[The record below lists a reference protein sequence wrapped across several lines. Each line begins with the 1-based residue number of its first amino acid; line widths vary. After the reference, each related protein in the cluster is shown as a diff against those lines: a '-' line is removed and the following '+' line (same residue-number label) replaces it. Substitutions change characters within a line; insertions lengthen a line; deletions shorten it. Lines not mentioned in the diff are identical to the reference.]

1 MPLAVRADSL
11 KAFGFEA
18 PARIVHRWSTR
29 RTQIERRWTLASVN
43 PLFSPLSPI
52 FREQADRQE
61 DRLGERPGEALGGGI
76 SDEVFEGGLMIEEEC
91 GWEMVTVKTP
101 NSSGSK
107 GRGRKGLGVLRN
119 QGHSRFTGFSRSPA
133 RSRRDC
139 CAPSCRG
146 DRRAVIYAFPPIVYS
161 SKKVE
166 FGKNSDSQRRSKR
179 DLPWWPEGPVL
190 RFPSWH
196 LSQAYVAPSVQRDKS
211 GQM

>member
-1 MPLAVRADSL
+1 M
-11 KAFGFEA
+11 
-18 PARIVHRWSTR
+18 HRWSTR
-29 RTQIERRWTLASVN
+29 RTQIERRWTLASVI

-61 DRLGERPGEALGGGI
+61 DRLVERPGEALGGGI
-76 SDEVFEGGLMIEEEC
+76 SDEVFEGSLMIEEER

-133 RSRRDC
+133 CSRRDC
-139 CAPSCRG
+139 RAPSCGG

-161 SKKVE
+161 SKMWSSGRIVTASGDPREISLGGPKVP
-166 FGKNSDSQRRSKR
+166 FCGSFLGTSPKLMS
-179 DLPWWPEGPVL
+179 L
-190 RFPSWH
+190 
-196 LSQAYVAPSVQRDKS
+196 QAFKETKGVRCK
-211 GQM
+211 